1 MLRVALKGLA
11 GRKLRA
17 LLTAIAIILGV
28 AMISGTYVLTD
39 TINNAFTSIFTETY
53 KNADAIISA
62 KTAFTNDNGN
72 GVQAPSFSDYLLGRV
87 KALPDVKAA
96 EGSVT
101 DAQTKLVGRN
111 GKVVSTHGAP
121 SLAFSVNP
129 NGDQRFNPLQL
140 VAGTWPSGPDE
151 IAIDSNVA
159 SSKHYKVGDT
169 IGVERNGPVQKFRI
183 AGIVKLPG
191 VSIGSA
197 TLSVF
202 DLPTLQTLLG
212 RVGKLDLIRVQA
224 KTGVPTSKLI
234 AEIKPVLPASAQIRN
249 TSAQV
254 KEDKKSVN
262 GFTSFIRYFLLAF
275 AGIALFV
282 GSFVI
287 ANTLSIT
294 IAQRTREF
302 ATLRTLGA
310 TRRQILRSVI
320 VEALVIGILG
330 SVTGLFLGLALGKGL
345 KWVFS
350 LLGFGLPTAGTVFE
364 NRTIVVC
371 LVVGTVITLL
381 ASLRPALRATRVPPI
396 AAVREGAELPR
407 GRFARWTPFISGA
420 TLLIGVLLLAY
431 GVLAHNLPTASR
443 LFSLAAGILLL
454 FFGVAANAQRL
465 VRPLASVLGWPGT
478 RIGGAAGTLARDNA
492 MRNPKRTAST
502 ASALMIGLALVT
514 FVAILGQG
522 IRSSFESAVDDLFKA
537 NYAVTSQD
545 TFTPLTI
552 AAERAVAKA
561 PGVTA
566 VSGIRAG
573 SARVFG
579 SVENLT
585 GADPE
590 LTKVVHLDWKEGSN
604 AVPAELGKTGAFVDD
619 KYAKKHHLH
628 VGTPLA
634 LETPTAKTLHLKV
647 LGIFKLPKGGS
658 PFGPVTISN
667 ALFDANYVD
676 PENEMAFVDI
686 KGGVSDANT
695 RALNA
700 AIAGFADAKVQ
711 THSQFKANFEKP
723 LNNILSLLYV
733 LLALSVIVSLFG
745 IVNTLVLSVFERTR
759 ELGMLR
765 AVGMTRRQTRRMIRH
780 ESVVTSLIGAALGI
794 VVGFFLAILVTHA
807 LSSEGIV
814 FAVPYASIVYFVIAA
829 IVVGILAAIWPARR
843 AAKLNVLAALQYE

>member
-17 LLTAIAIILGV
+17 VLTALAIILGV

-39 TINNAFTSIFTETY
+39 TINNAFTSIFTQTY
-53 KNADAIISA
+53 KNADAVISA

-72 GVQAPSFSDYLLGRV
+72 AVQAPGFSQNLLAKV
-87 KALPDVKAA
+87 QTLPDVNAA

-101 DAQTKLVGRN
+101 DDQTKLVGRDN
-111 GKVVSTHGAP
+111 KVISTHGAG
-121 SLAFSVNP
+121 SLALSINP
-129 NGDQRFNPLQL
+129 DGDQRFNPLKL
-140 VAGTWPSGPDE
+140 TAGHWPRGPGE
-151 IAIDSNVA
+151 IAVSTNVA
-159 SSKHYKVGDT
+159 SNKHYEVGDT
-169 IGVERNGPVQKFRI
+169 IGVQKNGPVQKFRI
-183 AGIVKLPG
+183 AGIVTLPG

-197 TLSVF
+197 TLAVF
-202 DLPTLQTLLG
+202 DLPTLQRLLG
-212 RVGKLDLIRVQA
+212 REGQLDIIRVQSKA
-224 KTGVPTSKLI
+224 GVPTSQLI
-234 AEIKPVLPASAQIRN
+234 SEIKPILPSGTQVRN
-249 TSAQV
+249 TAAQV

-282 GSFVI
+282 GGFVI

-330 SVTGLFLGLALGKGL
+330 SVAGLFLGLALAKGL
-345 KWVFS
+345 NEVFV
-350 LLGFGLPTAGTVFE
+350 LLGIDLPTAGTVFE
-364 NRTIVVC
+364 TRTVVVC
-371 LVVGTVITLL
+371 LLVGTVITLI
-381 ASLRPALRATRVPPI
+381 ASLRPARRATRVPPI
-396 AAVREGAELPR
+396 AAVREGADLPP
-407 GRFARWTPFISGA
+407 GRFARWTPFVSGA
-420 TLLIGVLLLAY
+420 TLLVGVLLLAY
-431 GVLAHNLPTASR
+431 GVLAHNLPTGTR
-443 LFSLAAGILLL
+443 LFSLAVGILLL
-454 FFGVAANAQRL
+454 FFGVAANAQRV
-465 VRPLASVLGWPGT
+465 VRPLASVLGWPAT
-478 RIGGAAGTLARDNA
+478 RFGGASGTLARDNA

-537 NYAVTSQD
+537 NYALTSQD

-552 AAERAVAKA
+552 SAEKAIAKA

-573 SARVFG
+573 SAKVFG

-585 GADPE
+585 GADPQ
-590 LTKVVHLDWKEGSN
+590 LTKVIHLDWKEGSN
-604 AVPAELGKTGAFVDD
+604 AVPAELGQTGAFVDD

-628 VGTPLA
+628 VGTPIA
-634 LETPTAKTLHLKV
+634 LETPTGKVLHLKV
-647 LGIFKLPKGGS
+647 DGVFKLPKGGS
-658 PFGPVTISN
+658 PFGTVTISN

-676 PENEMAFVDI
+676 PENEMAFVNI
-686 KGGVSDANT
+686 KGGVTDANT
-695 RALNA
+695 KTLNA
-700 AIAGFADAKVQ
+700 ATSDFPDAKVQ
-711 THSQFKANFEKP
+711 THSEFKSNFEKP
-723 LNNILSLLYV
+723 LNNIIGLLYV

-745 IVNTLVLSVFERTR
+745 IVNTLVLTVFERTR
-759 ELGMLR
+759 EIGMLR
-765 AVGMTRRQTRRMIRH
+765 AVGLTRRQTRRMIRH
-780 ESVVTSLIGAALGI
+780 ESIVTSLIGATLGI

-807 LSSEGIV
+807 LSDEGIV
-814 FAVPYASIVYFVIAA
+814 FAVPYTSIVFFVIAA
-829 IVVGILAAIWPARR
+829 IIVGLLAAIWPARR
-843 AAKLNVLAALQYE
+843 ASKLNVLEALQYE